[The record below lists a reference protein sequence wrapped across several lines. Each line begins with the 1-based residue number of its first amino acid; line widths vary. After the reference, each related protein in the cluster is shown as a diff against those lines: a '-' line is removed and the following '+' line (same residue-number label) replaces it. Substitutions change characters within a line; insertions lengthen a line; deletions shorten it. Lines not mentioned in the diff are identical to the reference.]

1 MKALKKLALVSAV
14 SMISAGAFAMEAM
27 DDESMSSAT
36 GRDGVL
42 INVLLPTIASADSVS
57 GAAVGDGTIYGLTSA
72 LVASGAADPATATPA
87 DDFMYK
93 GIIINQVKI
102 HDTDGTT
109 GTGLATISP
118 DGGAIVIGNGT
129 AADSTVVY
137 EQGLP
142 GALAPIVIEIDTTGD
157 ANNNG
162 SAVDAM
168 LNVKITLPTLH
179 IKMGAVYV
187 ANSVGGAGAAHTTDN
202 MSAAIMN
209 GSEIVLGASVMN
221 IQLANENQGSMIAL
235 NTTLTGGLALNN
247 VSLNDVAGTWQGGSI
262 AMSSMTI
269 KDSGGANLTLGVG
282 IDASNGANPLCGGF
296 CNGLRVA
303 LNSFGTTAVAGIG
316 GADIVMNRVVLG
328 ATGTASLGD
337 VEILGLQLANTAL
350 VIRGK

>member
-102 HDTDGTT
+102 HDTDGTDA
-109 GTGLATISP
+109 GHL

-142 GALAPIVIEIDTTGD
+142 AALAPIVIEIDTTGD
-157 ANNNG
+157 ANND
-162 SAVDAM
+162 ATTTDAM

-187 ANSVGGAGAAHTTDN
+187 ADSNGAAGTAHTTDS

-209 GSEIVLGASVMN
+209 ASEIVLGASVMN

-282 IDASNGANPLCGGF
+282 IDASNGLNPLCGGF

-303 LNSFGTTAVAGIG
+303 LNAFGTTAVAGIG
-316 GADIVMNRVVLG
+316 GADIVMNGVKLG
-328 ATGTASLGD
+328 SAAAATLGD
-337 VEILGLQLANTAL
+337 VEILGLQLAGTAL